1 MFGTLFPIVS
11 NSLNNKI
18 MSVLVKKTKDVK
30 RHLLLMLFLA
40 VCCSIANAQVKKLEF
55 SNVTPTAGS
64 AISGFVPDETV
75 TFNTNMDDE
84 IGYMTMVMKDDQ
96 GNMLKSLT
104 IMYDPNLENPS
115 TGKVWTE
122 SPVTHKDPHFT
133 WTSPS
138 TWKYE
143 QGHTYYLEMT
153 AYESKED
160 WANNKVLAEGAIE
173 YKGSLAPFTPSAAKL
188 VSVSPNLDNFIIK
201 SLDQASVALTFSEKV
216 NINDDLAFIAIN
228 EYSSC
233 KFASLVPGEDKEAVV
248 EHTAEG
254 KDSTVYYSAQWTLTP
269 PKKALAEGQDVSCC
283 VAAVD
288 KDGKR
293 VCDGIYSTGLGE
305 ADRNDFTIM
314 NDYGREMVELSPSE
328 GTDINSLYSF
338 VVSASGVGIT
348 GNLTDA
354 VLCKKGSDEPVAK
367 INLSAISKSSKS
379 GNPSEMVL
387 MLDHAVTEPGTYVLH
402 FPRSYFFFGE
412 VILGYLSPQKD
423 YEFTIEKAAAS
434 QPYEISPKDD
444 VNELKVI
451 NVKFLNRSDVGVDY
465 YHSTAYLFNEKN
477 ELVTTGDIESV
488 WSDDPSVFTSDN
500 ANVTLKKAV
509 SIPGKYT
516 LVIRDGAFNLG
527 ALENETEGEE
537 GDYGEGGDYIAS
549 LPIVHQFNV
558 VAGKS
563 DDVKLSVDPVDGTT
577 LQSLKSITLTFDG
590 AYNVQ
595 CTGTMLFIDVTNGK
609 NRALVMTETDGNK
622 AIVYPTMDMW
632 NTTELIAEDTYTF
645 NFPVG
650 YFKVNGQD
658 WPAFSLTYQVKKEA
672 TGISEVVSSSDTEV
686 VKVYNLQGMKVAEG
700 SAAEALQGLHGV
712 YIVNGKKLSFK

>member
-1 MFGTLFPIVS
+1 MNKFFVAPRTFSSQHVRILLSWMF
-11 NSLNNKI
+11 
-18 MSVLVKKTKDVK
+18 
-30 RHLLLMLFLA
+30 LLCTGFSSAMAA
-40 VCCSIANAQVKKLEF
+40 VTSQVKQLVF

-64 AISGFVPDETV
+64 AIPCFVPDETV

-104 IMYDPNLENPS
+104 IIYDPNLENPY

-153 AYESKED
+153 AYASKED
-160 WANNKVLAEGAIE
+160 WASNKVLAEGAIE

-188 VSVSPNLDNFIIK
+188 LSVTPDLNDFIIT
-201 SLDQASVALTFSEKV
+201 SLDQASVTLTFSDKV
-216 NINDDLAFIAIN
+216 NVNDELAFIAMN
-228 EYSSC
+228 EYSSY

-248 EHTAEG
+248 EHTADG
-254 KDSTVYYSAQWTLTP
+254 KDSTVYYSSQWTLTP
-269 PKKALAEGQDVSCC
+269 PKKALADGQDVSCC

-288 KDGKR
+288 KEDKR

-305 ADRNDFTIM
+305 TDRNDFTIM
-314 NDYGREMVELSPSE
+314 NDYGREMVELTPSE
-328 GTDINSLYSF
+328 GTDVNSLYSF
-338 VVSASGVGIT
+338 VASADGLGIN
-348 GNLTDA
+348 GDLTDA
-354 VLCKKGSDEPVAK
+354 VLYKKGSDEPVAK
-367 INLSAISKSSKS
+367 INLSAVSKSSKS
-379 GNPSEMVL
+379 GNPSEMIF

-434 QPYEISPKDD
+434 QPYEITPKDD
-444 VNELKVI
+444 VNELKVV

-509 SIPGKYT
+509 STPGKYT

-527 ALENETEGEE
+527 ALEGETSDGE
-537 GDYGEGGDYIAS
+537 GDYGEGGDYVAS

-563 DDVKLSVDPVDGTT
+563 DDVKLSVDPADGSI
-577 LQSLKSITLTFDG
+577 LKSLKSITLTFDG

-595 CTGTMLFIDVTNGK
+595 CTGTTLFIDVTNKK
-609 NRALVMTETDGNK
+609 NRALVLTETDGNK
-622 AIVYPTMDMW
+622 VVIAPTKDMW
-632 NTTELIAEDTYTF
+632 KATELTAEDTYTF
-645 NFPVG
+645 NFPTG

-672 TGISEVVSSSDTEV
+672 TGISEVYSTSGTDV

-700 SAAEALQGLHGV
+700 NAAEALQGLHGV
-712 YIVNGKKLSFK
+712 YIVNGKKIAIK